1 MSLSLEHFKI
11 IVDSVFEKRFAAL
24 KGNPTKNVVVELVC
38 GKDDGIERATSEV
51 IEAYFDELQP
61 FGDCTK
67 CEIPTTKTCELCFAA
82 SDAKRDF
89 MLSKMATKGG
99 RHAWAMYEGKKWHEL
114 LSLVNRYS
122 RRKGSPRKK
131 RCAIL
136 KELWLQHKPHLRN
149 TVADTEGLQNLD
161 IHIFI

>member
-67 CEIPTTKTCELCFAA
+67 CEIPTTKT
-82 SDAKRDF
+82 
-89 MLSKMATKGG
+89 
-99 RHAWAMYEGKKWHEL
+99 
-114 LSLVNRYS
+114 
-122 RRKGSPRKK
+122 
-131 RCAIL
+131 
-136 KELWLQHKPHLRN
+136 
-149 TVADTEGLQNLD
+149 
-161 IHIFI
+161 

>member
-67 CEIPTTKTCELCFAA
+67 CEIPTTKKHANCVLQRPVPSGTLCCRRWLLKVAG
-82 SDAKRDF
+82 
-89 MLSKMATKGG
+89 MHGPCTKEKNGTN
-99 RHAWAMYEGKKWHEL
+99 Y
-114 LSLVNRYS
+114 
-122 RRKGSPRKK
+122 
-131 RCAIL
+131 
-136 KELWLQHKPHLRN
+136 
-149 TVADTEGLQNLD
+149 
-161 IHIFI
+161 